1 MREYAKI
8 HQYDKLLTFP
18 VSDRLLA
25 TLRQSENRKNS
36 REAKLEFDPKF
47 DSTQQSAKMNKMDEF
62 NRATMAAGNGAS
74 APPMPPPA
82 YNNQAMY
89 PSPPRME
96 QQGGNSMETIFA

>member
-25 TLRQSENRKNS
+25 TLRQIENRKNS
-36 REAKLEFDPKF
+36 RKAKLEFDPKF

-62 NRATMAAGNGAS
+62 NKETMAGGAS
-74 APPMPPPA
+74 APPMQPPPA

-96 QQGGNSMETIFA
+96 QQGNLA